1 MKSVRNIVSVAKK
14 NNDQSELFTEMLRT
28 AWCFSITVSLCSLF
42 KTSLMLTF
50 CIQFF
55 FSFFSFFY
63 FFFFF
68 FFFLIKKCSL
78 SQKSILFQQNKLF
91 HEGNRTIATR
101 IIATWT
107 IAPQT
112 LTPPGNY
119 PLG

>member
-14 NNDQSELFTEMLRT
+14 NNDQSELFTERLRT
-28 AWCFSITVSLCSLF
+28 ALCFSITVSLCSLL
-42 KTSLMLTF
+42 KTSFMLRF

-55 FSFFSFFY
+55 FLFFL
-63 FFFFF
+63 FFF

-101 IIATWT
+101 IIVTWT

-112 LTPPGNY
+112 IAPWTITPQAITP
-119 PLG
+119 